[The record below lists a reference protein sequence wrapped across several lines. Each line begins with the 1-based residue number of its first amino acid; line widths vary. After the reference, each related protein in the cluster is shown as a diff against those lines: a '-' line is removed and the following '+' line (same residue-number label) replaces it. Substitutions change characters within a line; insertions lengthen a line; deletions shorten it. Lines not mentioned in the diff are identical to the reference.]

1 MVIQKENV
9 HEDEATGKKVEDI
22 ICERI
27 GSFGRWHVI
36 FFLLVI
42 VPVKFCAYTVSLG
55 IIFLAPRTTFRC
67 VETNFTDV
75 IEDSTCYS
83 DCIKYQYYSQFES
96 TIISEWDL
104 VCDRAW
110 LANLVQTLNMC
121 GILVGSI
128 VFGYISDR

>member
-1 MVIQKENV
+1 MVIEKENV
-9 HEDEATGKKVEDI
+9 HDDEATGREVEDI
-22 ICERI
+22 IDERI
-27 GSFGRWHVI
+27 GSFGKWHII

-42 VPVKFCAYTVSLG
+42 VPVKFSAYTVSLG
-55 IIFLAPRTTFRC
+55 IIFLAPHTTFRC
-67 VETNFTDV
+67 IETNITDV
-75 IEDSTCYS
+75 IENSTCYS
-83 DCIKYQYYSQFES
+83 DCIKYQYYSQLES

-104 VCDRAW
+104 ICDRAW

>member
-1 MVIQKENV
+1 MVIKKENV
-9 HEDEATGKKVEDI
+9 HEDEATGKEVEDI
-22 ICERI
+22 ISERI
-27 GSFGRWHVI
+27 GSFGRWHVM

-42 VPVKFCAYTVSLG
+42 VPVKFSGYTVSLG

-67 VETNFTDV
+67 VETKLTDV
-75 IEDSTCYS
+75 IENSTCYS

-110 LANLVQTLNMC
+110 LAHLVQTLNMC

>member
-1 MVIQKENV
+1 MVIEIENV
-9 HEDEATGKKVEDI
+9 HDDEATGREVEDI
-22 ICERI
+22 IDKRI
-27 GSFGRWHVI
+27 GSFGKWHII

-42 VPVKFCAYTVSLG
+42 VPVKFSAYTVSLG
-55 IIFLAPRTTFRC
+55 IIFLAPHTTFRC
-67 VETNFTDV
+67 IKTNFTDV
-75 IEDSTCYS
+75 IENSTCYS

-104 VCDRAW
+104 ICDRAW

-128 VFGYISDR
+128 AFGYISDR